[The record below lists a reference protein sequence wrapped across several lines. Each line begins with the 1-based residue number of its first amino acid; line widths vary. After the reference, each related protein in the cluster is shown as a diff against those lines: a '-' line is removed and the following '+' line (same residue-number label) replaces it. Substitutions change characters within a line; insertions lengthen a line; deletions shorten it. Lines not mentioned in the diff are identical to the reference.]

1 MRQLSLLAVLAF
13 AATALY
19 AHWPANTLP
28 LDAVADRVVVFKSER
43 TLVLMKEDRPLKQ
56 YRVALG
62 REPLG
67 AKVQEGDGRTP
78 EGLYLIDWRKPDSA
92 FHKALHTSYPN
103 AEDVARPREPGGGP
117 GGLIMLHGL
126 RNGLG
131 FLGRFHRRLDW
142 TNGCIA
148 VTDAEIDEIWR
159 VVADGTPIEIR
170 P

>member
-1 MRQLSLLAVLAF
+1 MRQLSLMAVLAF
-13 AATALY
+13 AGGALY
-19 AHWPANTLP
+19 AHGPDDMLP
-28 LDAVADRVVVFKSER
+28 PEAVADRVVVFKGER
-43 TLVLMKEDRPLKQ
+43 TLVLMNDDQPLKQ
-56 YRVALG
+56 YSVALG

-92 FHKALHTSYPN
+92 FHKALHVSYPN
-103 AEDVARPREPGGGP
+103 AEDLARPREPGVGP

-131 FLGRFHRRLDW
+131 FLGRFHRLLDW
-142 TNGCIA
+142 TSGCIA

-159 VVADGTPIEIR
+159 VVPDGTPIEIR